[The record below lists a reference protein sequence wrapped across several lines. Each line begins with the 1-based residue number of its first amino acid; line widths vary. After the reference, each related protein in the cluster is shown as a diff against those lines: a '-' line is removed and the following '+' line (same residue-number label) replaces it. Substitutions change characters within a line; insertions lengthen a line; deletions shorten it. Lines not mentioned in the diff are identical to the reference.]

1 MKARLED
8 KFKAIE
14 LRKKGLSYKEI
25 QQQIPVSKGLL
36 SGWLK
41 YIKLSREEE
50 EFLKNKIKEKQDAG
64 RIKTMFTNRARRMAR
79 EKIAESDAEVIFK
92 KNMFDPAFLIGVA
105 LYWAE
110 GGKRS
115 GGFQFVNSD
124 PEMIFFMYK
133 WIQKI
138 FNISRENIKCRLYI
152 HDIPG
157 YENCESN
164 WANKLEIEPQSLQK
178 TIYKKTRHVIKKN
191 PDYQGCFRL
200 NVDRIYVLRLMKAWQ
215 KLLITYYGASV

>member
-25 QQQIPVSKGLL
+25 QQLIPVSKGLL

-41 YIKLSREEE
+41 YIKLSKKEE

-64 RIKTMFTNRARRMAR
+64 RLKTMFTNRARRMVR
-79 EKIAESDAEVIFK
+79 EKIAEADAEDIFK
-92 KNMFDPAFLIGVA
+92 QYVTNPTFLIGIS

-110 GGKRS
+110 GGKKS
-115 GGFQFVNSD
+115 GCFQFVNSD
-124 PEMIFFMYK
+124 PDMILFMYK
-133 WIQKI
+133 WVQKFLGIQT
-138 FNISRENIKCRLYI
+138 NDIKCRLYI
-152 HDIPG
+152 HAIPG
-157 YENCESN
+157 YEGCEMN
-164 WANKLEIEPQSLQK
+164 WSKKLGIEPQSLQK
-178 TIYKKTRHVIKKN
+178 TIYKKTRHIVKKN
-191 PDYQGCFRL
+191 PEYQGCFRL
-200 NVDRIYVLRLMKAWQ
+200 NINSIYTLRLMKAWQ